1 MLFRGSLKAYPF
13 IFQSLGVGFSPT
25 PASDLWA
32 FAQHRAS
39 NDMHPFTDVIGGLH
53 LIAYL

>member
-1 MLFRGSLKAYPF
+1 MLFRESLKAYPF

-25 PASDLWA
+25 PASDLRA